1 MRIKKATKRYEAWL
15 GERLTLVQAD
25 LALKHSRMVEAPFP
39 FLRATYYRWAQ
50 RWRELCPQLA
60 KAPRTLAVGDLHVE
74 NFGTWRDSE
83 GRLIWGVN
91 DFDEAFPMSY
101 TNDLVRLAVSAH
113 LATAAKHLAVTS
125 QAACKCILAGYR
137 EGLEAGGKPF
147 VLEEDH
153 KWLREVATGELRDPV
168 HFWGKINAL
177 PTVRGE
183 IARGARKALEASLP
197 ERGLIHRIAH
207 RVAGLGSLG
216 RERYVAIADWG
227 GARVAREAK
236 AMAPSA
242 CVWANE
248 GKGSEKVFYEDIIS
262 KAARVL
268 DPFVHL
274 RGKWVVR
281 RLAPHCSRI
290 ELAAL
295 PEKRDEERLL
305 HAMGFETANIHLGSR
320 QAVKAIR
327 RDLGKQKPDWL
338 PEAVHEMTKAVLEDW
353 EEWKKTD
360 TGK

>member
-1 MRIKKATKRYEAWL
+1 
-15 GERLTLVQAD
+15 
-25 LALKHSRMVEAPFP
+25 
-39 FLRATYYRWAQ
+39 
-50 RWRELCPQLA
+50 
-60 KAPRTLAVGDLHVE
+60 
-74 NFGTWRDSE
+74 
-83 GRLIWGVN
+83 
-91 DFDEAFPMSY
+91 
-101 TNDLVRLAVSAH
+101 
-113 LATAAKHLAVTS
+113 
-125 QAACKCILAGYR
+125 
-137 EGLEAGGKPF
+137 
-147 VLEEDH
+147 
-153 KWLREVATGELRDPV
+153 
-168 HFWGKINAL
+168 
-177 PTVRGE
+177 
-183 IARGARKALEASLP
+183 
-197 ERGLIHRIAH
+197 
-207 RVAGLGSLG
+207 
-216 RERYVAIADWG
+216 
-227 GARVAREAK
+227 
-236 AMAPSA
+236 MAPSA

-338 PEAVHEMTKAVLEDW
+338 LEAVHEMTKAVLEDW